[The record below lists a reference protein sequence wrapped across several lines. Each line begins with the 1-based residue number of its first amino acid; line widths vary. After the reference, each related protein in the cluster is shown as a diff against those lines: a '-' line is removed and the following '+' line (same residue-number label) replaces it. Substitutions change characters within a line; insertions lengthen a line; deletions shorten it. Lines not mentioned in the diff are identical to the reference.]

1 MKVLFKY
8 PLVMGLLTLL
18 WAWSAEAADS
28 EKEKSAK
35 VTTLEPCIVT
45 ATKCEVEANKLTQ
58 KIDVITDK
66 QIERIP
72 LGNENV
78 AEIFQYQP
86 GTFVNPLSR
95 NDANWGSYGGL
106 GPKYNAYL
114 LDGLGIDSFTDTMSL
129 DPWAFERAE
138 VHRGPAAV
146 MYSNYLSQDFAG
158 NQSPL
163 AGITN
168 LILRDIIDQ
177 PLTRIAMGYGSWN
190 TWQARAYHQG
200 KSGNFNYFL
209 GANFEK
215 SDYTNYGTANSWL
228 NMIDNPEYQKTR
240 LYFKTTYLFDRED
253 HRVSLFAHHYQT
265 TGDVG
270 RPNRDF
276 DNNYG
281 TINAAYHNQINDWLN
296 TQFKAG
302 YRSYDRRWGE
312 DNFPKNLALRE
323 HDGVKQQIVP
333 LDLTFNLKHWKDS
346 LMTFGADYQQASY
359 ETYAETNGLKT
370 KGNDSRAAAT
380 GIFAQ
385 ENLVWD
391 KWVFRLGGRFSYTQN
406 EFDLI
411 SGTVPQEKE
420 KSWNK
425 FLYSAGIRFNALS
438 VLSAYTNVGSSFQA
452 PSAKSVGGTLLASDK
467 GVAGKNGQ
475 LPNLTLIPESGVGYD
490 LGLDIRPMKNMVIG
504 VRGFY
509 NQVDDAIVENRV
521 SENPSQSQ
529 SVNAGKTTSYGV
541 ELEIKHRFEKY
552 AEWFAN
558 YTYTQTNIQN
568 NVDKDQDGS
577 NVTFVPNYMA
587 NLGVNF
593 SLPYDITISPYV
605 RFVGSYY
612 DSTSESGRKSFGPY
626 QIINLKA
633 SMGLWK
639 TANNRGLLNFDLINL
654 TNNKYEMP
662 WQFQDPG
669 FSIFGNLEVQF

>member
-1 MKVLFKY
+1 MSYFRGLVVLLILMLACNGFAQE
-8 PLVMGLLTLL
+8 T
-18 WAWSAEAADS
+18 S
-28 EKEKSAK
+28 KEKKDEKAY
-35 VTTLEPCIVT
+35 TLEEIVVT
-45 ATKCEVEANKLTQ
+45 ATKFPQKEEKITQ
-58 KIDVITDK
+58 KIDVITDR
-66 QIERIP
+66 QINLVP

-86 GTFVNPLSR
+86 GTFVNTLSR

-114 LDGLGIDSFTDTMSL
+114 LDGLGIDSFADTMSL

-168 LILRDIIDQ
+168 LILRDLIDQ
-177 PLTRIAMGYGSWN
+177 PLTRIALGYGSWN
-190 TWQARAYHQG
+190 TWQARAYNQG
-200 KSGNFNYFL
+200 KSGNFHYFL
-209 GANFEK
+209 GANYEK

-228 NMIDNPEYQKTR
+228 NMIDNPDYQKTR
-240 LYFKTTYLFDRED
+240 LYFKTTYTFNRDD

-270 RPNRDF
+270 RPNRDY
-276 DNNYG
+276 DHTYG
-281 TINAAYHNQINDWLN
+281 TVNASYYNQINDWLN

-312 DNFPKNLALRE
+312 DNYPPSLALRE

-346 LMTFGADYQQASY
+346 LLTFGADYQQATY
-359 ETYAETNGLKT
+359 ETYAEINGLKT
-370 KGNDSRAAAT
+370 KGNDSKAAAA
-380 GIFAQ
+380 GIFVQ
-385 ENLVWD
+385 EELGWE
-391 KWVFRLGGRFSYTQN
+391 KWVFRLGGRYSYSQSKY
-406 EFDLI
+406 DLI
-411 SGTVPQEKE
+411 SGTVPLDKDQ
-420 KSWNK
+420 SWDK
-425 FLYSAGIRFNALS
+425 FLYSAGVRFNALS
-438 VLSAYTNVGSSFQA
+438 SLSAYANVGSSFQA
-452 PSAKSVGGTLLASDK
+452 PSAKSVGGTLMASDK

-475 LPNLTLIPESGVGYD
+475 LPNPTLKPESGIGSD

-504 VRGFY
+504 IRGFL

-529 SVNAGKTTSYGV
+529 SVNAGTTQSYGV

-552 AEWFAN
+552 VEWFAN

-577 NVTFVPNYMA
+577 NVPFVPNYMA
-587 NLGVNF
+587 NLGVTTY
-593 SLPYDITISPYV
+593 LPYEFTVSAYL
-605 RFVGSYY
+605 RAVGSYY
-612 DSTSESGRKSFGPY
+612 DSTSKSGRKSFGPY
-626 QIINLKA
+626 ETINMKIQKVLF
-633 SMGLWK
+633 K
-639 TANNRGLLNFDLINL
+639 TKDFQGNFILDLINL

-669 FSIFGNLEVQF
+669 FSMFGSLELHF

>member
-1 MKVLFKY
+1 MKLLK
-8 PLVMGLLTLL
+8 LLLIAGLAAL
-18 WAWSAEAADS
+18 WALPVQAE
-28 EKEKSAK
+28 EKEEKK
-35 VTTLEPCIVT
+35 EGKKPYTLEDVVVT
-45 ATKCEVEANKLTQ
+45 ATKIPQKEEKITQ

-66 QIERIP
+66 QIDRIP
-72 LGNENV
+72 LGNENL

-86 GTFVNPLSR
+86 GTFVSALSR

-114 LDGLGIDSFTDTMSL
+114 LDGLGIDSFVDSMSL

-146 MYSNYLSQDFAG
+146 MYSNFLSQDFAG

-168 LILRDIIDQ
+168 LVLRDLIDQ
-177 PLTRIAMGYGSWN
+177 PLTRIALGYGSWN
-190 TWQARAYHQG
+190 TYQGRAYHQG
-200 KSGNFNYFL
+200 KSGNFHYFL
-209 GANFEK
+209 GANYEQ

-240 LYFKTTYLFDRED
+240 LYFKTTYTFNRDD

-276 DNNYG
+276 DHNYD

-312 DNFPKNLALRE
+312 DNFPTNLALRE
-323 HDGVKQQIVP
+323 HDGVKQQIIP
-333 LDLTFNLKHWKDS
+333 LDLTFNLNHWKES
-346 LMTFGADYQQASY
+346 LLTFGADYQAATY

-370 KGNDSRAAAT
+370 KGNDTKAAAT
-380 GIFAQ
+380 GIYAQ

-391 KWVFRLGGRFSYTQN
+391 KWVFRLGGRYSYSQN
-406 EFDLI
+406 DYDLI
-411 SGTVPQEKE
+411 SGAVPQDKE
-420 KSWNK
+420 KTYDK

-438 VLSAYTNVGSSFQA
+438 ALSLYGNVGSSFQA
-452 PSAKSVGGTLLASDK
+452 PSAKSVGGTLFASDK
-467 GVAGKNGQ
+467 GVPGKNGQ
-475 LPNLTLIPESGVGYD
+475 LPNPNLKSESGIGSD

-504 VRGFY
+504 IRGFY
-509 NQVDDAIVENRV
+509 NQVEDAIVENRV

-529 SVNAGKTTSYGV
+529 SVNAGTMESYGV
-541 ELEIKHRFEKY
+541 ELEIKHRFEKF

-558 YTYTQTNIQN
+558 YTYTQTNIKN
-568 NVDKDQDGS
+568 SVDKDQDGS
-577 NVTFVPNYMA
+577 NVPFVPNYIA
-587 NLGVNF
+587 NLGVNLTF
-593 SLPYDITISPYV
+593 PCDITISPYL
-605 RFVGSYY
+605 RMVGTYY
-612 DSTSESGRKSFGPY
+612 DSTSVSGRKSFGPY

-633 SMGLWK
+633 TMGLWK

-669 FSIFGNLEVQF
+669 FSMSGNIEVQF